1 MAYFDNAATTY
12 PKPEC
17 VYSFMDEFYRNHGGS
32 AGRGNYALA
41 NSAKGVVEETRDL
54 LKELLHCPAKQVI
67 FTPTATIALNMII
80 QGVILMGVR
89 NVYISPFEHNA
100 VTRTLHCFEQ
110 SGQISVTVLSVSD
123 SLQYDFPRIR
133 YQFEGLKPDLIIISH
148 ASNVIGLV
156 SPVEEIFSLGKTYGA
171 VTLVDMAQ
179 TAGLV
184 DLDVGLETVDF
195 AVFAGHKTL
204 MGPTGIS
211 GFIMNPDFELPPV
224 LFGGT
229 GYDSANQQMPDS
241 MPERY
246 EMGTLNI
253 AGVAGLNA
261 ALKWIKSQS
270 VSELFREEAKR
281 RRRLIE
287 LLNAYDFIKIIGNIE
302 GRKYVGI
309 VSVLITGISSDSA
322 GSIFAE
328 REISVRTGLQCAPKA
343 HQFLGTYPAG
353 TIRFSV
359 NSLTDDRDFKALRDA
374 IDDIAVNL

>member
-17 VYSFMDEFYRNHGGS
+17 VYQYMDKFYRECGGN
-32 AGRGNYALA
+32 AGRGNYEQAKSAGELIA
-41 NSAKGVVEETRDL
+41 NTRSMIQD
-54 LKELLHCPAKQVI
+54 LLHCPTKQVV
-67 FTPTATIALNMII
+67 FEPTATIALNLII
-80 QGVILMGVR
+80 QGNIERGAHNIYV
-89 NVYISPFEHNA
+89 SPFEHNA
-100 VTRTLHCFEQ
+100 VTRVLHHFEKQ
-110 SGQISVTVLSVSD
+110 EKIVVRQLTVGENLR
-123 SLQYDFPRIR
+123 YDMERIR
-133 YQFEGLKPDLIIISH
+133 YQFEERKPDLIIVSH

-156 SPVEEIFSLGKTYGA
+156 SPVEEIFSLGKAYRS

-184 DLDVGLETVDF
+184 DLNVGQEFFDF
-195 AVFAGHKTL
+195 AVFAGHKTF

-287 LLNAYDFIKIIGNIE
+287 LLNAYDFIKIVGNVE
-302 GRKYVGI
+302 GRRYVGI
-309 VSVLITGISSDSA
+309 VSVLINGISSDIA

-328 REISVRTGLQCAPKA
+328 RGISVRTGLQCAPKA

-359 NSLTDDRDFKALRDA
+359 NSFTDDRDFEALRDA
-374 IDDIAVNL
+374 LDDIALNL

>member
-359 NSLTDDRDFKALRDA
+359 NSFTDDRDFEALRDA
-374 IDDIAVNL
+374 LDDIALNL